1 MKIRDLLE
9 VENKKSLSALPSA
22 ASLNDPDEVDDSDDE
37 AQDNSGDSKA
47 LDETTESEPVKKIV
61 KKKIIKEFTVNTP
74 VALSKQAIEQAS
86 SSDPKIISIQEKINE
101 LDIVIEYLEKIE
113 KAVSSLTFDCKNV
126 IDLQKLETT

>member
-1 MKIRDLLE
+1 MEQSSTENLLQQYQKELIEDLKIDELNLKDKTMLVPIIKHKWVARQMTHKSQL
-9 VENKKSLSALPSA
+9 KKL
-22 ASLNDPDEVDDSDDE
+22 
-37 AQDNSGDSKA
+37 
-47 LDETTESEPVKKIV
+47 TEV